1 MIIYGVRRKR
11 FTRIIHDVVC
21 IIAAL
26 FFILGAQN
34 ISAADDLIAT
44 IDQQRANLTK
54 DSNLRLALIGNK
66 LLNCVDQ
73 RRDRRKFVALPFVT
87 IDVNEATKKLY
98 NLKEKEGAV
107 IVQIAS
113 PNDFDGIA
121 VNDVIV
127 GLDGIH
133 IKSSDHLGSVLS
145 RIYGLDSVVIRISRD
160 GSEREMRIRIPNKP
174 VNLNFAVSMKDGEMT
189 SETKMGVV
197 MVSPVLLQFVET
209 DDELAYVLAV
219 EIAHAYLDHQRTTVR
234 DTRADATQ
242 AFAEAIVGALVN
254 SRYVTKTYSI
264 NLMTGPYRIEDEIEA
279 DKMAVDLLSRAGID
293 VNVAYTFLAK
303 VETEIAKTN
312 NAYSK
317 SYSQIHPV
325 NIDRI
330 TLLKK
335 YLDEF
340 KNKQAEKKEE
350 RTDSKGN
357 APLAA
362 DLELGATL
370 NNGSDHDE
378 YKLRSS
384 MLSERFFG
392 QDVYTGLV
400 FYDNIKEIFWQGSI
414 EETYQWFE
422 VGNIK
427 LELFDPSGEKRQTCE
442 NSYAVS
448 SIDESYMDCTIPMD
462 EIKGVIQPGLWKLKV
477 FRSKALVDERLL
489 LIKALSS
496 PKVFLKKRSDIV
508 SRHSIANP

>member
-21 IIAAL
+21 IIVAL
-26 FFILGAQN
+26 FFIFDIQN
-34 ISAADDLIAT
+34 ISTADDLIST
-44 IDQQRANLTK
+44 IDQQRANLTR
-54 DSNLRLALIGNK
+54 DNNLRLTMIGNK
-66 LLNCVDQ
+66 LLNSVDE
-73 RRDRRKFVALPFVT
+73 RRDRKKFVALPFVT

-98 NLKEKEGAV
+98 NLKEKQGAV
-107 IVQIAS
+107 IVQITNPDDLDS
-113 PNDFDGIA
+113 IA

-127 GLDGIH
+127 GLDGIN

-145 RIYGLDSVVIRISRD
+145 RIHGLDSVVIRISRE
-160 GSEREMRIRIPNKP
+160 GSEREVRIRIPNKP

-197 MVSPVLLQFVET
+197 MVSSVLLQFVET

-219 EIAHAYLDHQRTTVR
+219 EIAHAYMDHQRTTVR

-242 AFAEAIVGALVN
+242 AFAEAIVGALVD

-264 NLMTGPYRIEDEIEA
+264 NLMTGPYKIEDEIEA
-279 DKMAVDLLSRAGID
+279 DKMAVDLLSGAGFDI
-293 VNVAYTFLAK
+293 NAAYTFLAK
-303 VETEIAKTN
+303 VETEIAKTH

-340 KNKQAEKKEE
+340 KNKQADKKEE
-350 RTDSKGN
+350 RAN
-357 APLAA
+357 ASLAV

-370 NNGSDHDE
+370 NNGSNHDE
-378 YKLRSS
+378 YILRSS
-384 MLSERFFG
+384 MLSERFYG

-400 FYDNIKEIFWQGSI
+400 FYDNIKEIFWTGSI
-414 EETYQWFE
+414 KETYQWFE

-442 NSYAVS
+442 NTYTVS
-448 SIDESYMDCTIPMD
+448 TIDESYMDCTMRMH

-477 FRSKALVDERLL
+477 FRSKDLVDERLL
-489 LIKALSS
+489 LIKALNS

-508 SRHSIANP
+508 SRQSIANP